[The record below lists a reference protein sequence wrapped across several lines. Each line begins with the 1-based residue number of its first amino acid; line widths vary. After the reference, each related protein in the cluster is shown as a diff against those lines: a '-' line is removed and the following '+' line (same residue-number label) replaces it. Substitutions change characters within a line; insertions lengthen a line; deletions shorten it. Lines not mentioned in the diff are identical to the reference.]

1 MARDCGLP
9 YILSGRFPLP
19 KRILIAD
26 DHESVLRRVRAML
39 ESQPTWE
46 VCGEAVNGREA
57 VAKAVQLK
65 PDLVVVDFAMPQ
77 LDGLKTA
84 SEIHALLPEVPIV
97 MFTMYAPQVKQEV
110 QKYGISCLVDKSES
124 GALVTAVQ
132 ELLRT
137 KESLPEQPSSGPVPF
152 SSPALDR
159 DSQKGERGPI
169 TKAS

>member
-1 MARDCGLP
+1 
-9 YILSGRFPLP
+9 LS

-39 ESQPTWE
+39 DSQPTWE

-65 PDLVVVDFAMPQ
+65 PDLVVLDFAMPQ

-84 SEIHALLPEVPIV
+84 SEIHELLPEVPIV
-97 MFTMYAPQVKQEV
+97 LFTMYAAQVKQEA
-110 QKYGISCLVDKSES
+110 QKHGISWLVDKAES

-132 ELLRT
+132 ELLGTEESHPEQRS
-137 KESLPEQPSSGPVPF
+137 SLPIEF
-152 SSPALDR
+152 SSPALDT
-159 DSQKGERGPI
+159 DSQKGESGPI

>member
-1 MARDCGLP
+1 M
-9 YILSGRFPLP
+9 P

-39 ESQPTWE
+39 DLPPTWE

-65 PDLVVVDFAMPQ
+65 PDLVVLDFAMPR

-84 SEIHALLPEVPIV
+84 SEIHQVLPDVPIV
-97 MFTMYAPQVKQEV
+97 MFTMYAEQIEQEV
-110 QKYGISCLVDKSES
+110 QKYGITRLVDKAHS
-124 GALVTAVQ
+124 GALVTSVQ
-132 ELLRT
+132 ELLGTEESHCEEHSSAPT
-137 KESLPEQPSSGPVPF
+137 KF
-152 SSPALDR
+152 SSPALDTE
-159 DSQKGERGPI
+159 SQKGESGPI